1 MDVVELAAALD
12 VLGLSDELLGSAV
25 LVDAGPPPDTT
36 ARSRHPI
43 VLAIIQVDAI
53 LARNIGASLADGRR
67 PREAARGRWRASCVP
82 LQARNGSQG

>member
-1 MDVVELAAALD
+1 VDVVDVVELAAALD
-12 VLGLSDELLGSAV
+12 VLGLSDELLGSAAPV

-53 LARNIGASLADGRR
+53 LARNIGA
-67 PREAARGRWRASCVP
+67 
-82 LQARNGSQG
+82 